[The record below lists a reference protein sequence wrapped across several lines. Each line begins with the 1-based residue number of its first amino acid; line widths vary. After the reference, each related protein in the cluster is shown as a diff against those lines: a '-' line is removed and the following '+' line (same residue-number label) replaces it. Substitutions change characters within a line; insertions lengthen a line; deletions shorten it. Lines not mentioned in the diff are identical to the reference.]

1 MKIFLCSGEAGDHL
15 DSICMDTYYHG
26 ASNNERGIIE
36 EEEAQKLWNYAHIRE
51 AFGCTWTM
59 RSPRSRARWSRRYP
73 AILIKTTNAFQ
84 SYT

>member
-1 MKIFLCSGEAGDHL
+1 MSDINRILCKEYELRWDL

-36 EEEAQKLWNYAHIRE
+36 EEAQQKLWNFAHTRE

-59 RSPRSRARWSRRYP
+59 RSPRSRARW
-73 AILIKTTNAFQ
+73 
-84 SYT
+84 